1 MQLNFAGERWSGN
14 FGLRYVRTEEDI
26 TTYVN
31 SAPEDP
37 DAITTSAFGPYKTVL
52 TEHTYNDWLPTANFR
67 YELNDEMYLR
77 VAASRTLAR
86 PDFSALAGSV
96 SLLPPAVEGA
106 TGSGSG
112 GNPDLAPILSTNSDV
127 TWEWYFADRAL
138 LSLSLFY
145 MDIDDYVALGREM
158 RSIFTIDAQ
167 NPQGRFVDYELTIP
181 VNSSAE
187 VKGFEV
193 AWQQPFGDNWGILA
207 NYAYADGDTEDGSP
221 MLGTSENTFN
231 LGGYFETNR
240 FSARVAYNFR
250 DSFYSGLD
258 RNSAFFQDDVQSVD
272 ASVGYTINE
281 HFTVSV
287 DGRNLTDETIE
298 YYAESKER
306 PRSIYSNGRQYYLNL
321 RFYY

>member
-1 MQLNFAGERWSGN
+1 
-14 FGLRYVRTEEDI
+14 
-26 TTYVN
+26 
-31 SAPEDP
+31 
-37 DAITTSAFGPYKTVL
+37 
-52 TEHTYNDWLPTANFR
+52 
-67 YELNDEMYLR
+67 
-77 VAASRTLAR
+77 
-86 PDFSALAGSV
+86 
-96 SLLPPAVEGA
+96 
-106 TGSGSG
+106 
-112 GNPDLAPILSTNSDV
+112 
-127 TWEWYFADRAL
+127 
-138 LSLSLFY
+138 
-145 MDIDDYVALGREM
+145 
-158 RSIFTIDAQ
+158 
-167 NPQGRFVDYELTIP
+167 
-181 VNSSAE
+181 
-187 VKGFEV
+187 
-193 AWQQPFGDNWGILA
+193 
-207 NYAYADGDTEDGSP
+207 

-272 ASVGYTINE
+272 ASLGYTISE